1 MGRTKRG
8 IDQKGG
14 GSQRAYLA
22 KTIGEGWKPYLL
34 IVLVGLLVYSKA
46 FFAGFVGFDDTR
58 LLIENYSFI
67 NNLKNLPN
75 LFVDDIFHGTSG
87 DSLYRPILAVSLMF
101 DSQFGKN
108 SPFVYH
114 LTNVL
119 IHLFASCLV
128 FAFLNK
134 MRYRKDLAFLF
145 SLIFTVHPLLT
156 QAVAWIPG
164 RNDSLLALFVLLAFI
179 FFLKFIETKQWKDY
193 GWHMAFFSFAAFT
206 KESGIIL
213 LPVCVLYLL
222 IIAREGPFSRNQ
234 KILGLGW
241 VTVLVFWAMMR
252 SIAVGG
258 MKGKAMVE
266 IAENILIHL
275 PAIVQVIGKIFLP
288 FNLSILPTMEDTT
301 FLYGILSVIGL
312 SVVFLFSKVER
323 PLFAIFGFLWFLLF
337 LLPSFIPT
345 FYIPGTSLTSVM
357 EHRNYVPVVG
367 LILTLGEIGWLK
379 NGNLS
384 RGKVFIPVLII
395 VIFFSAITFLHI
407 SDFKDKLAF
416 WQNAVLHSPG
426 SPIAHMNLGSAY
438 HTDGQL
444 DRAEME
450 FRKTLELNPNQAM
463 GYSNLADI
471 AIQRNRL
478 QEAMHYVQKALAADP
493 LYAEGHYNLGKIH
506 YLQNNLRESELA
518 LTETIRLKKDHF
530 AAHFGLGI
538 LYLKKERLDDAEKM
552 LRKALEL
559 NPFYPDTLFNLG
571 VIRSKQGRLQ
581 EAEELWV
588 KALRLKPDHVDAE
601 LHLAIYYYNKRDFS
615 KAARHFSALRR
626 KGLRIDPKIA
636 EQLNIQ

>member
-1 MGRTKRG
+1 MGGT
-8 IDQKGG
+8 QKGAVQKREASE
-14 GSQRAYLA
+14 GSYLE
-22 KTIGEGWKPYLL
+22 KILTGWKPCLL
-34 IVLVGLLVYSKA
+34 IVLIGFLVYSKA
-46 FFAGFVGFDDTR
+46 LFLEFVRLDDDK
-58 LLIENYSFI
+58 LIIDNYSFI
-67 NNLKNLPN
+67 SSLANLPR
-75 LFVDDIFHGTSG
+75 LFVDDVFHDTSG
-87 DSLYRPILAVSLMF
+87 DSFYRPILALSLML
-101 DSQFGKN
+101 DSQFGK
-108 SPFVYH
+108 SRPFVYH
-114 LTNVL
+114 LTNIL

-145 SLIFTVHPLLT
+145 SLMFTVHPLLT

-164 RNDSLLALFVLLAFI
+164 RNDSLLTLFVLSAFI
-179 FFLKFIETKQWKDY
+179 FFLDFLETGKPKSA
-193 GWHMAFFSFAAFT
+193 GLHILFFALAAFT
-206 KESGIIL
+206 KETAMMVI
-213 LPVCVLYLL
+213 PVCLLYLMIL
-222 IIAREGPFSRNQ
+222 RKGRLFSSMKRV
-234 KILGLGW
+234 GLGW
-241 VTVLVFWAMMR
+241 ITVLILWGILR
-252 SIAVGG
+252 HIALSGQGEKTVW
-258 MKGKAMVE
+258 K
-266 IAENILIHL
+266 
-275 PAIVQVIGKIFLP
+275 IVQSASINFPVIIQVLGKIFLP
-288 FNLSILPTMEDTT
+288 FNLSILPTVENTT
-301 FLYGILSVIGL
+301 LVYGIITASGLISALLLSRQVRYPYVL
-312 SVVFLFSKVER
+312 
-323 PLFAIFGFLWFLLF
+323 FGFCWFMLF
-337 LLPSFIPT
+337 LLPTFAPT
-345 FYIPGTSLTSVM
+345 FAVPGTMLTVFL
-357 EHRNYVPVVG
+357 EHRNYLPMVG
-367 LILTLGEIGWLK
+367 VIMMLFEMDWIKRADLRRASL
-379 NGNLS
+379 
-384 RGKVFIPVLII
+384 FIPFLGVLLL
-395 VIFFSAITFLHI
+395 FSGITFFRLN
-407 SDFKDKLAF
+407 DFKDKF
-416 WQNAVLHSPG
+416 SYWQSAVTADPRSV
-426 SPIAHMNLGSAY
+426 IAHMNLGSAY

-571 VIRSKQGRLQ
+571 VIRSKQGRLP